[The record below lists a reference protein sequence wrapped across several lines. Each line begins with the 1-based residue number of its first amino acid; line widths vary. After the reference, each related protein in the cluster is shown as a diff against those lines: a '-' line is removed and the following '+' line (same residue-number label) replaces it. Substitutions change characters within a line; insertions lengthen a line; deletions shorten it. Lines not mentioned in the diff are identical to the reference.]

1 MGWKK
6 RSQERR
12 VLFHVLDRVRR
23 VRWRG
28 CQAPNGGS
36 DVDENPKRD
45 QPLYHYVTR
54 DAGACV
60 FLKPKTHEVTE
71 SRTIP
76 CFSKATVLNISCT
89 FVVCSFSE
97 TKGRSEEDRNKE
109 DQKKARIQFLD
120 KLKQTDQVSIC
131 RAETGPA
138 HPRGSPILRTPRTR
152 PSCPTLQ
159 RRKQRPPV

>member
-1 MGWKK
+1 MGWK
-6 RSQERR
+6 RRIQERR
-12 VLFHVLDRVRR
+12 VLFHVTGWVRR

-45 QPLYHYVTR
+45 QPLFHYVTR

-60 FLKPKTHEVTE
+60 LFKPNTHGGTE
-71 SRTIP
+71 SRTTF
-76 CFSKATVLNISCT
+76 CFTEATLLNISCT
-89 FVVCSFSE
+89 VIVCSFSG
-97 TKGRSEEDRNKE
+97 TKGRSEEVQNKE
-109 DQKKARIQFLD
+109 DRKKAKIRFLD
-120 KLKQTDQVSIC
+120 KLEQTDQVSIC
-131 RAETGPA
+131 RAETGLA

-159 RRKQRPPV
+159 RRKQRQPV